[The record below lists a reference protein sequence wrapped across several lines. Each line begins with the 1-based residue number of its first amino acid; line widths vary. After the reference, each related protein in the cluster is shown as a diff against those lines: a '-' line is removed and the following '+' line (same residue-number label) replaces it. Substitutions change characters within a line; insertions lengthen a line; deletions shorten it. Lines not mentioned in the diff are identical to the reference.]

1 MPSGRSEEVAAD
13 HSATE
18 TPAEGDEA
26 AGEAGSVEQ
35 TAPPTVDPVAE
46 GSRNWADLS
55 EVDSTALSG
64 EAASSELVQVKEEPL
79 ELQEAQ
85 SLGAVLSTIGLPEE
99 VADEPVAT
107 EDLVVETSLEDQSFL
122 EPPSD
127 LGNPA
132 EAAFTDIDRAKEE
145 EVDQQQQES
154 STLLEQ
160 TECEADTSVFA
171 DPVESADVD
180 FTGDDTSVVAE
191 VPQAET
197 EGLTAE
203 AVASEAAVASEP
215 VVADTSGVATEA
227 NTSCPDPIVPPPT
240 SPNLVTPGADPI
252 QVGHSPAT
260 SSTGRRPRVRS
271 SRGGATTRW
280 QEAKRGWW
288 ADFEA
293 VQWWLYNNSG
303 GVVAGGFWLSKIAYE
318 DATED
323 QRWFVALHSR
333 LIEKLTTSQ
342 CLSLAFHIFP
352 TYNTWTHRYGLDRRR
367 GTAHAEQVI
376 DSGDL
381 PPKRKI
387 NQLILGAE
395 HPRAEEWDR
404 YYRYIGPQQQPLPK
418 AERAAASTSVGGA
431 PSGTATQ
438 PVPVPKEPK
447 EPGHPPPGWQ
457 PSLRSLDH
465 PAKVPAPRVTVSV
478 HPVPKGPKSG
488 SQGVA
493 AFGRDVA
500 AVPVASPARP
510 PPKARPKAP
519 DSAATTLADRI
530 QSLPPPPNTIAPSPP
545 VHKQPPLPPPSTPP
559 PGDLSSLPPPP
570 SHPPPTAQEL
580 AARESRQAEAPETA
594 PADPN
599 DPPPEEG
606 EWVVEEEEEEEF
618 LEEDAIVEVEEE
630 AEPEFPDFVTTER
643 SREVSTRQRRPKRN
657 RSDPPVPVNLVP
669 RETRERI
676 ELNQEIYRARQIT
689 GVSRR
694 PLALRPQVHG
704 YPEIR
709 IDAAGTWAR
718 VADPPIANAPQTLP
732 YLVPHG
738 ENRYP
743 ELAVNPHELP
753 DSTWRDPSLRAH
765 QTILGSSNL
774 DPNSVYNIAVDN
786 PSTESEGSETAETR
800 TARFVSSAEAFV
812 GQQEPVDAGF
822 AERLPSRPSQQ
833 PLTKR
838 QRANARTSQVPR
850 DKTNQPRKESSPA
863 QSPPPT
869 VPSLAVP
876 SLSSSSQSAF
886 ASAPWRQP
894 QLTGAAAGVVDTTR
908 VATETTSEPAASP
921 IARSR
926 SRAPS
931 AETAPAVAAASA
943 SRGRGAT
950 VSNKISSSKLRKRAS
965 SVPVP
970 KRAKGA
976 AVPDTPQRP
985 EPLPPA
991 PEAKKNLPWKQPPVT
1006 IPPRPNRP
1014 APPNPA
1020 KLKPVKPPPPGVSVP
1035 KPASTAASQDLPP
1048 LGPEEQ
1054 QQQRPEQEPSS
1065 GSGLAPHQRGKPL
1078 PPPTPD
1084 RPEGVAGPVPRH
1096 YQHQPKLVSRVVHV
1110 NTQNIIVCI
1119 DWHDTLDQA
1128 LNPIGELSSHLVEK
1142 FRALTRIAG
1151 NRIEFHVVSYAGAS
1165 KVESTKASAEHVIGQ
1180 LIYQGLPFRELH
1192 LARHPCGREGKASI
1206 CTALQA
1212 HCLVDDRSDI
1222 LNENRQLG
1230 IKTIRSEGKNDREL
1244 TWIAEVEDW
1253 VRHEGLDFILHSR
1266 RAVPLRPNQWYPK
1279 HGGKDDPSLW

>member
-1 MPSGRSEEVAAD
+1 MPPGSSEQVAAES
-13 HSATE
+13 SATGE
-18 TPAEGDEA
+18 TSVDGVEAVEEAE
-26 AGEAGSVEQ
+26 SVEVS
-35 TAPPTVDPVAE
+35 PPQPADSIAE
-46 GSRNWADLS
+46 TSRNWADLS
-55 EVDSTALSG
+55 EVQAPAPTELESAATGSTALV
-64 EAASSELVQVKEEPL
+64 EVKEEIH
-79 ELQEAQ
+79 EAE
-85 SLGAVLSTIGLPEE
+85 SISAVIATIGLPEE

-107 EDLVVETSLEDQSFL
+107 GEVDTEVPLQDQEFL
-122 EPPSD
+122 EQPSD

-145 EVDQQQQES
+145 EELHQDP
-154 STLLEQ
+154 STLPEQ
-160 TECEADTSVFA
+160 AGDLIFA
-171 DPVESADVD
+171 DPVESADID
-180 FTGDDTSVVAE
+180 FAGDDTSVVAE

-215 VVADTSGVATEA
+215 VVADTPGVATEA
-227 NTSCPDPIVPPPT
+227 NTSCLDPIVPPPT
-240 SPNLVTPGADPI
+240 SPNLVTPGANPI

-260 SSTGRRPRVRS
+260 SSAGRRPRVRS
-271 SRGGATTRW
+271 SRGGALTRW

-293 VQWWLYNNSG
+293 LQWWLYHNSG
-303 GVVAGGFWLSKIAYE
+303 GVVAGGFWLPKIAYE
-318 DATED
+318 DASED
-323 QRWFVALHSR
+323 QRWLVALHSR
-333 LIEKLTTSQ
+333 LIETLTTSQ
-342 CLSLAFHIFP
+342 CLSLAFHILP
-352 TYNTWTHRYGLDRRR
+352 AYNTWTHRYGLDRRR
-367 GTAHAEQVI
+367 GTAHAQQVI

-418 AERAAASTSVGGA
+418 AERAAASTDVAGA
-431 PSGTATQ
+431 PSGTAAP

-447 EPGHPPPGWQ
+447 EPGHPPPNWQ
-457 PSLRSLDH
+457 PSLRSLSH
-465 PAKVPAPRVTVSV
+465 PAQVPAPRITVSV
-478 HPVPKGPKSG
+478 QPVPRPPKSG

-493 AFGRDVA
+493 ASGRDVT
-500 AVPVASPARP
+500 AVPAASPAKPP

-519 DSAATTLADRI
+519 DSSAVTLADRI
-530 QSLPPPPNTIAPSPP
+530 QSLPKPPSSIAPSPP
-545 VHKQPPLPPPSTPP
+545 IHKQPPLPPLPPPSTPP
-559 PGDLSSLPPPP
+559 PGDISSLPPPP

-643 SREVSTRQRRPKRN
+643 GREVSTRQRRPKRN

-676 ELNQEIYRARQIT
+676 ELNREIYRARQET

-743 ELAVNPHELP
+743 ELTVNPHELP

-800 TARFVSSAEAFV
+800 AARFVSSAEAFV

-822 AERLPSRPSQQ
+822 AERLPSRPAQA
-833 PLTKR
+833 PLRKR
-838 QRANARTSQVPR
+838 QRANARTSQVQR
-850 DKTNQPRKESSPA
+850 DKSNQPRKESPA

-894 QLTGAAAGVVDTTR
+894 HLTGAAAGVVDTTR

-943 SRGRGAT
+943 SRGRGVA
-950 VSNKISSSKLRKRAS
+950 VSNKTSSLKHRKRAS

-991 PEAKKNLPWKQPPVT
+991 PEPKKDLPWKRPPVT

-1014 APPNPA
+1014 VPPNPA
-1020 KLKPVKPPPPGVSVP
+1020 NLKPIKAPPPGVSVP
-1035 KPASTAASQDLPP
+1035 KPASRAASQDLPP
-1048 LGPEEQ
+1048 LDPEEQ

-1065 GSGLAPHQRGKPL
+1065 GSGLADWPH
-1078 PPPTPD
+1078 T
-1084 RPEGVAGPVPRH
+1084 
-1096 YQHQPKLVSRVVHV
+1096 
-1110 NTQNIIVCI
+1110 N
-1119 DWHDTLDQA
+1119 
-1128 LNPIGELSSHLVEK
+1128 
-1142 FRALTRIAG
+1142 
-1151 NRIEFHVVSYAGAS
+1151 VVS
-1165 KVESTKASAEHVIGQ
+1165 HCHHHLRIGLKGSLVQ
-1180 LIYQGLPFRELH
+1180 YRDIT
-1192 LARHPCGREGKASI
+1192 SI
-1206 CTALQA
+1206 
-1212 HCLVDDRSDI
+1212 
-1222 LNENRQLG
+1222 N
-1230 IKTIRSEGKNDREL
+1230 
-1244 TWIAEVEDW
+1244 
-1253 VRHEGLDFILHSR
+1253 
-1266 RAVPLRPNQWYPK
+1266 PN
-1279 HGGKDDPSLW
+1279 

>member
-1 MPSGRSEEVAAD
+1 MPTEGSDQVAD
-13 HSATE
+13 DYVATE
-18 TPAEGDEA
+18 TPADGSEVV
-26 AGEAGSVEQ
+26 GEAEGVEENL
-35 TAPPTVDPVAE
+35 PPTVEPAAE
-46 GSRNWADLS
+46 ESRNWADLS
-55 EVDSTALSG
+55 EGSLAPAPST
-64 EAASSELVQVKEEPL
+64 ELPLTQVKEEVR
-79 ELQEAQ
+79 EAE
-85 SLGAVLSTIGLPEE
+85 SLNAVLCAIGVPEV

-107 EDLVVETSLEDQSFL
+107 EAELEQSTFDQTFL
-122 EPPSD
+122 EAPTD
-127 LGNPA
+127 VDNPA
-132 EAAFTDIDRAKEE
+132 EAAFTDLDLAKEE
-145 EVDQQQQES
+145 DVQVDPQHSPSEHVDFGV
-154 STLLEQ
+154 EEADHQ
-160 TECEADTSVFA
+160 TETADLLGLGTETS
-171 DPVESADVD
+171 PVGVE
-180 FTGDDTSVVAE
+180 AE
-191 VPQAET
+191 VEAE
-197 EGLTAE
+197 GPPAE
-203 AVASEAAVASEP
+203 ASEAAVASEP
-215 VVADTSGVATEA
+215 SVADTSGVATEA
-227 NTSCPDPIVPPPT
+227 TTPCPDPIVPPPT

-271 SRGGATTRW
+271 SRGGALTRW

-293 VQWWLYNNSG
+293 LQWWLYYNSG
-303 GVVAGGFWLSKIAYE
+303 GAVAGGFWLPKIAYE

-323 QRWFVALHSR
+323 QRWLVALHSR
-333 LIEKLTTSQ
+333 LIETLTTSQ
-342 CLSLAFHIFP
+342 CLSLAFHILP

-418 AERAAASTSVGGA
+418 AERAAASTAVVGA
-431 PSGTATQ
+431 PSGTAQ
-438 PVPVPKEPK
+438 QVPVPKEPK

-457 PSLRSLDH
+457 PSLRGLDH
-465 PAKVPAPRVTVSV
+465 PAQVPAPRVTVSV
-478 HPVPKGPKSG
+478 HPVPEAPKSG

-493 AFGRDVA
+493 ASGRDTT
-500 AVPVASPARP
+500 AVPVASPAKPP

-519 DSAATTLADRI
+519 DSSAVTLADRI
-530 QSLPPPPNTIAPSPP
+530 QSLPKPPNTIAPSPP
-545 VHKQPPLPPPSTPP
+545 IHKQPPLPPLPPPSTPP
-559 PGDLSSLPPPP
+559 PGDISSLPPPP

-630 AEPEFPDFVTTER
+630 AEPEFPDFVITER
-643 SREVSTRQRRPKRN
+643 GREVSTRQRRPKRN

-676 ELNQEIYRARQIT
+676 ELNREIYRARQET

-822 AERLPSRPSQQ
+822 AERLPSRPAQA

-838 QRANARTSQVPR
+838 QRANARTSQVQR
-850 DKTNQPRKESSPA
+850 DKSNQPRKENH
-863 QSPPPT
+863 
-869 VPSLAVP
+869 L
-876 SLSSSSQSAF
+876 
-886 ASAPWRQP
+886 
-894 QLTGAAAGVVDTTR
+894 
-908 VATETTSEPAASP
+908 
-921 IARSR
+921 
-926 SRAPS
+926 
-931 AETAPAVAAASA
+931 
-943 SRGRGAT
+943 
-950 VSNKISSSKLRKRAS
+950 
-965 SVPVP
+965 
-970 KRAKGA
+970 
-976 AVPDTPQRP
+976 
-985 EPLPPA
+985 
-991 PEAKKNLPWKQPPVT
+991 
-1006 IPPRPNRP
+1006 RPNRRHR
-1014 APPNPA
+1014 
-1020 KLKPVKPPPPGVSVP
+1020 
-1035 KPASTAASQDLPP
+1035 QFHHLP
-1048 LGPEEQ
+1048 
-1054 QQQRPEQEPSS
+1054 
-1065 GSGLAPHQRGKPL
+1065 
-1078 PPPTPD
+1078 
-1084 RPEGVAGPVPRH
+1084 
-1096 YQHQPKLVSRVVHV
+1096 
-1110 NTQNIIVCI
+1110 C
-1119 DWHDTLDQA
+1119 
-1128 LNPIGELSSHLVEK
+1128 HL
-1142 FRALTRIAG
+1142 
-1151 NRIEFHVVSYAGAS
+1151 
-1165 KVESTKASAEHVIGQ
+1165 
-1180 LIYQGLPFRELH
+1180 
-1192 LARHPCGREGKASI
+1192 
-1206 CTALQA
+1206 
-1212 HCLVDDRSDI
+1212 
-1222 LNENRQLG
+1222 
-1230 IKTIRSEGKNDREL
+1230 
-1244 TWIAEVEDW
+1244 
-1253 VRHEGLDFILHSR
+1253 
-1266 RAVPLRPNQWYPK
+1266 
-1279 HGGKDDPSLW
+1279 